1 MFGCG
6 AAACPA
12 FVLLVRRCA
21 WTIADTRRV
30 GMSGPFD
37 ASLSGGAGLV
47 GMVGEDALEAESTE
61 VAAAPRNMQIAA
73 AADPTAP
80 QPPLSPTFAHPHQ
93 GILKPFARHPQD
105 DLGRDKTQLGKAGQ
119 AKRVVKKCEHN
130 RQKSQCKDCRG
141 SGICEH
147 NRQRRL
153 CAECGG
159 RGAHFPLPSATSCP
173 RISPQSST
181 CMHPCD
187 ETDRTACGGWAGI
200 CEHKRIKTQCR
211 DCGGP
216 GICEHKRRR
225 SRCKDCGGAL
235 HAISPRLP
243 SHTHPV
249 CA

>member
-1 MFGCG
+1 MLESPLFGCG

-12 FVLLVRRCA
+12 FVLLAGAAPGPQRH
-21 WTIADTRRV
+21 TRRF

-37 ASLSGGAGLV
+37 PSLSGGAGLV

-73 AADPTAP
+73 AADPAAP
-80 QPPLSPTFAHPHQ
+80 QPPLSPTFAHPLQ

-105 DLGRDKTQLGKAGQ
+105 DLGRDKAQLGKAGQ
-119 AKRVVKKCEHN
+119 PKRVVKKCEHN

-173 RISPQSST
+173 RIVV
-181 CMHPCD
+181 H
-187 ETDRTACGGWAGI
+187 
-200 CEHKRIKTQCR
+200 
-211 DCGGP
+211 
-216 GICEHKRRR
+216 
-225 SRCKDCGGAL
+225 L
-235 HAISPRLP
+235 HASL
-243 SHTHPV
+243 
-249 CA
+249 